1 MRNKSVKNGSLNK
14 SRDVTVTAE
23 PNMTVMELHKKAYM
37 DSNTVKK
44 DEEIEKISTTSGD
57 VVFELKKGFFTT
69 Q

>member
-1 MRNKSVKNGSLNK
+1 MY
-14 SRDVTVTAE
+14 VTCACMCMSNLYMTNSSN
-23 PNMTVMELHKKAYM
+23 PLLSFNMDHYM